1 MNKIEKTCKECN
13 CKYFIVWSF
22 GFGSFGFG
30 DMYSCK
36 LQGQSVHIESVAKDC
51 QFKEQ
56 LKKVEDTNRK

>member
-1 MNKIEKTCKECN
+1 MNKIEKTCKEFN

-51 QFKEQ
+51 PFKEQ